1 VSEPKR
7 ILVADD
13 SATVTTVL
21 FTALEAEGFIVEL
34 AHNGPE
40 AYEMG
45 KTGAFDLVVLDQLM
59 PGLLGI
65 EIIERWHEEGIDT
78 PVLMLSGVDDDRIVV
93 ESLESGAID
102 FVRKPFR
109 LPELVAR
116 IRQRL
121 KD

>member
-1 VSEPKR
+1 MSEPKR
-7 ILVADD
+7 VLVADD

-21 FTALEAEGFIVEL
+21 RIALESEGFMVEA

-45 KTGAFDLVVLDQLM
+45 KTGTFDIVILDQLM

-65 EIIERWHEEGIDT
+65 EIVERWHEEGIDT
-78 PVLMLSGVDDDRIVV
+78 PVVMLSGVDNDRIVV
-93 ESLESGAID
+93 ESLEAGAID

-116 IRQRL
+116 IRLHL